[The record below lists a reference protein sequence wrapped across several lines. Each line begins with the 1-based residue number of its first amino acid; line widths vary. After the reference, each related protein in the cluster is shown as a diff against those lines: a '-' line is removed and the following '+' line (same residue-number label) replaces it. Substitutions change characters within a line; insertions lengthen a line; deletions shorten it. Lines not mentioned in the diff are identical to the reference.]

1 MKHIKLF
8 ENWAADVN
16 PSHSSRYYSAA
27 DEKKLRDFA
36 EEVSNEIQEEYV
48 DQFDRKSTGLNAED
62 YSPEEMFTYIYD
74 WGEGNGMTADEV
86 IADFKWNE
94 LTQELGLENPFGR

>member
-8 ENWAADVN
+8 ENWLNEGFSPGDV
-16 PSHSSRYYSAA
+16 
-27 DEKKLRDFA
+27 EKLKAFA

-48 DQFDRKSTGLNAED
+48 DQFDRRSTGLNSED
-62 YSPEEMFTYIYD
+62 YSPEEMFNYIQEYAED
-74 WGEGNGMTADEV
+74 NKMTADEV